1 MIYYRKKESN
11 KKHYI
16 KILILVGLIGLTIIN
31 PIISKVS
38 SNVLSFITK
47 PIYEVSSF
55 INNEIRGLIDY
66 TIGSKPNREKLESL
80 TLQNQKLQEE
90 NMRLNDIVNNSE
102 ALKRELEFSKK
113 IKTLKAKVINMEND
127 SFFSKFTV
135 NKGSN
140 DGVKVGDLVMSD
152 YSLKSE
158 NIVGSLVGRVEE
170 VNFNS
175 SRVSTI
181 LDNKFNFTFTHSKS
195 RAFGIIDDRIGEEL
209 GGYMFD
215 NSIKVEKNDAIYT
228 SGIGGV
234 YQSGIYIGQISE
246 VKESNDK
253 IRTLIKV
260 KSPVDFKKIYNVFII
275 SNTESIKTEVENE

>member
-1 MIYYRKKESN
+1 M
-11 KKHYI
+11 
-16 KILILVGLIGLTIIN
+16 
-31 PIISKVS
+31 
-38 SNVLSFITK
+38 
-47 PIYEVSSF
+47 
-55 INNEIRGLIDY
+55 DY